1 MDEIKTLENDER
13 TIIIKR
19 FWLAKKLLK
28 AGFRI
33 VDIVM
38 ARNGKYIN
46 FVFENEDNF
55 VDKMNELINEKHENW
70 NEQHRYGGYTNAKA
84 VSPEDLMKQFD
95 EIKEKIEAVVANN
108 QIIK

>member
-1 MDEIKTLENDER
+1 MDETKTLQNNDER
-13 TIIIKR
+13 TITIKR

-55 VDKMNELINEKHENW
+55 VDKMNELIEEKHENW
-70 NEQHRYGGYTNAKA
+70 NEQHRYGGYSNVKA
-84 VSPEDLMKQFD
+84 VLPEDLMKQFN
-95 EIKEKIEAVVANN
+95 EIKEKIEAVANN
-108 QIIK
+108 HIIK

>member
-1 MDEIKTLENDER
+1 MDETKTLQNDER
-13 TIIIKR
+13 TITIKR

-46 FVFENEDNF
+46 FVFENEDNL
-55 VDKMNELINEKHENW
+55 VDKMNELIDEKHENW
-70 NEQHRYGGYTNAKA
+70 NEQHRYGGYTNVKA

-95 EIKEKIEAVVANN
+95 EIKEKIEAVANN
-108 QIIK
+108 QIVK